1 MKTNILKYTLAIAGI
16 LSFSSC
22 AKDFLEQKNT
32 YQISQ
37 DNFFDNDE
45 AVSQAV
51 MPLYSYVWYDFNDKF
66 YYGMGDGRANNI
78 TAQYSDYLYPYTNFT
93 ETGLSIG
100 LTEAWG
106 SLYSVVAQANNTIIN
121 IANHSSANVSETAKL
136 QGIAEARFMRGLAYW
151 YISSL
156 WGCAVIYNDTQSLVN
171 NYVVSPNPGIDGI
184 EYAIRDMEYAAVH
197 LPAASPA
204 TGRINKYAAYA
215 MLSRFYLSMA
225 GLTTSGRYD
234 GTNVA
239 TDKNRGTRNE
249 YYLDAAK
256 KAAALVIE
264 QGPYQLAD
272 TYAELFAAFTF
283 NNNSESIFQLQF
295 QAGAE
300 GGLAQSMTRFLAWS
314 TQVNQGNSWGG
325 STFCSYDLWEEFK
338 EYEDPTLGTKI
349 DDAIRRHNCV
359 ASYGETYPELSANP
373 EKPYIYGETESP
385 GDQGANIKKYVIGT
399 NAVNGFAMNNNSG
412 INTYMMRLAEVYLN
426 YAEAVLGNNAT
437 TTDATAL
444 KYINELRTRA
454 GVPTKNSLTFED
466 IRHEFRLETAFEGLY
481 WYFLVR
487 RGYYQQQEMVN
498 YVNNQYRNAS
508 YFNLKK
514 VGDTFINMEA
524 FGKGQVYVNGHA
536 LGRFWQI
543 GPQQTLYLPGCWL
556 KKGKNEVI
564 VLDVVGPKGEAGKP
578 GSTVAPTAFC
588 QDHPELD
595 KLNLEKSN
603 KHNEPGHRM
612 DLNSETP
619 VLKGEFKAGNG
630 WQTIKLDKPV
640 TGRYFAIQAESS
652 QSGDSQIAIAEVYL
666 QDAQGNRIDRNNWVA
681 YYADSEKG
689 NSTLDKMF
697 DLQESTYWQ
706 TEKGANF
713 PHLGIVDMGKEVTIS
728 AFEYLPRAEQGA
740 PGSVKGFKL
749 YVRK

>member
-1 MKTNILKYTLAIAGI
+1 MKTNILKYTLALAGM
-16 LSFSSC
+16 LSFTGC
-22 AKDFLEQKNT
+22 ANDFLEQKNT

-121 IANHSSANVSETAKL
+121 IANHSSANVSEAAKL

-272 TYAELFAAFTF
+272 TYAELFAASTI

-314 TQVNQGNSWGG
+314 TQVNQGNSWGS
-325 STFCSYDLWEEFK
+325 STYCSYDLWEEFK

-508 YFNLKK
+508 YFKKSTHEYVLSEDYTAPGPSVATATTKNLTLPIA
-514 VGDTFINMEA
+514 DTDQTKNPLLKPDGSGNITTVA
-524 FGKGQVYVNGHA
+524 YQFGK
-536 LGRFWQI
+536 R
-543 GPQQTLYLPGCWL
+543 
-556 KKGKNEVI
+556 EVE
-564 VLDVVGPKGEAGKP
+564 D
-578 GSTVAPTAFC
+578 T
-588 QDHPELD
+588 
-595 KLNLEKSN
+595 
-603 KHNEPGHRM
+603 
-612 DLNSETP
+612 DL
-619 VLKGEFKAGNG
+619 FK
-630 WQTIKLDKPV
+630 
-640 TGRYFAIQAESS
+640 
-652 QSGDSQIAIAEVYL
+652 
-666 QDAQGNRIDRNNWVA
+666 
-681 YYADSEKG
+681 
-689 NSTLDKMF
+689 
-697 DLQESTYWQ
+697 
-706 TEKGANF
+706 
-713 PHLGIVDMGKEVTIS
+713 
-728 AFEYLPRAEQGA
+728 
-740 PGSVKGFKL
+740 
-749 YVRK
+749 

>member
-1 MKTNILKYTLAIAGI
+1 M
-16 LSFSSC
+16 LSFTGC
-22 AKDFLEQKNT
+22 ANDFLEQKNT

-37 DNFFDNDE
+37 VNFFDNDE

-78 TAQYSDYLYPYTNFT
+78 TAQYSEYIYPYTNFT
-93 ETGLSIG
+93 ETGLSSG

-106 SLYSVVAQANNTIIN
+106 ALYSVVAQANNTINN
-121 IANHSSANVSETAKL
+121 IANNSTANVSETAKI

-156 WGCAVIYNDTQSLVN
+156 WGCAVIYNNTQDLVN
-171 NYVVSPNPGIDGI
+171 NYVVSPSPVADGI
-184 EYAIRDMEYAAVH
+184 EFAIRDMEYAAVH
-197 LPAASPA
+197 LPSASPA
-204 TGRINKYAAYA
+204 TGRVNKYAAYA

-234 GTNVA
+234 GTNAA

-256 KAAALVIE
+256 KAAAIVIE

-272 TYAELFAAFTF
+272 TYAELFAASTF

-338 EYEDPTLGTKI
+338 EYEDPTLGTKV

-373 EKPYIYGETESP
+373 EKPYIYGETEKP
-385 GDQGANIKKYVIGT
+385 GEQGANIKKYVIGT

-444 KYINELRTRA
+444 KYFNELRTRA
-454 GVPTKNSLTFED
+454 GVPTKNSLSFED

-481 WYFLVR
+481 WYFIVR

-498 YVNNQYRNAS
+498 YINNQYRNAS
-508 YFNLKK
+508 YFKSSTHEYVLSEDYTAPGPSVATATAKNLTLPIA
-514 VGDTFINMEA
+514 DTDQTKNPLLKPD
-524 FGKGQVYVNGHA
+524 GNGNIA
-536 LGRFWQI
+536 
-543 GPQQTLYLPGCWL
+543 
-556 KKGKNEVI
+556 
-564 VLDVVGPKGEAGKP
+564 
-578 GSTVAPTAFC
+578 TVA
-588 QDHPELD
+588 
-595 KLNLEKSN
+595 
-603 KHNEPGHRM
+603 
-612 DLNSETP
+612 
-619 VLKGEFKAGNG
+619 
-630 WQTIKLDKPV
+630 
-640 TGRYFAIQAESS
+640 
-652 QSGDSQIAIAEVYL
+652 YL
-666 QDAQGNRIDRNNWVA
+666 FGNREVED
-681 YYADSEKG
+681 
-689 NSTLDKMF
+689 T
-697 DLQESTYWQ
+697 DL
-706 TEKGANF
+706 
-713 PHLGIVDMGKEVTIS
+713 
-728 AFEYLPRAEQGA
+728 
-740 PGSVKGFKL
+740 FK
-749 YVRK
+749 

>member
-1 MKTNILKYTLAIAGI
+1 MKTNILKYTLALAGM
-16 LSFSSC
+16 LSFTGC
-22 AKDFLEQKNT
+22 ANDFLEQKNT

-78 TAQYSDYLYPYTNFT
+78 TAQYSEYIYPYTNFT
-93 ETGLSIG
+93 ETGLSSG

-106 SLYSVVAQANNTIIN
+106 ALYSVVAQANNTINN
-121 IANHSSANVSETAKL
+121 IANNSTANVSETAKI

-156 WGCAVIYNDTQSLVN
+156 WGCVVIYNNTQDLVN
-171 NYVVSPNPGIDGI
+171 NYVVSPSPVADGI
-184 EYAIRDMEYAAVH
+184 EFAIRDMEYAAVH
-197 LPAASPA
+197 LPSASPA
-204 TGRINKYAAYA
+204 TGRVNKYAAYA

-234 GTNVA
+234 GSNVA
-239 TDKNRGTRNE
+239 TDANRGTRNE

-256 KAAALVIE
+256 KAAAVVIE
-264 QGPYQLAD
+264 KGPYKLAD
-272 TYAELFAAFTF
+272 TYAELFAASTF

-300 GGLAQSMTRFLAWS
+300 DGLAQSMTRFLAWS

-325 STFCSYDLWEEFK
+325 ATFCSYDLWEEFK
-338 EYEDPTLGTKI
+338 EYEDPTLGTKV

-385 GDQGANIKKYVIGT
+385 GNQGANIKKYVIGT

-444 KYINELRTRA
+444 KYFNELRTRA
-454 GVPTKNSLTFED
+454 GVPTKNSLSFED

-481 WYFLVR
+481 WYFIVR

-498 YVNNQYRNAS
+498 YINNQYRNAS
-508 YFNLKK
+508 YFKSSTHEYVLSEDYTAPGPSVATATAKNLTLPIA
-514 VGDTFINMEA
+514 DTDQTKNPLLKPD
-524 FGKGQVYVNGHA
+524 GNGNIA
-536 LGRFWQI
+536 
-543 GPQQTLYLPGCWL
+543 
-556 KKGKNEVI
+556 
-564 VLDVVGPKGEAGKP
+564 
-578 GSTVAPTAFC
+578 TVAYQF
-588 QDHPELD
+588 
-595 KLNLEKSN
+595 
-603 KHNEPGHRM
+603 
-612 DLNSETP
+612 
-619 VLKGEFKAGNG
+619 
-630 WQTIKLDKPV
+630 
-640 TGRYFAIQAESS
+640 
-652 QSGDSQIAIAEVYL
+652 
-666 QDAQGNRIDRNNWVA
+666 GNREVED
-681 YYADSEKG
+681 
-689 NSTLDKMF
+689 T
-697 DLQESTYWQ
+697 DL
-706 TEKGANF
+706 
-713 PHLGIVDMGKEVTIS
+713 
-728 AFEYLPRAEQGA
+728 
-740 PGSVKGFKL
+740 FK
-749 YVRK
+749 